1 MYLTR
6 LSLTN
11 FRIFSRLDVELPRRV
26 ILLAGANAQGK
37 TSVLEAVAYLANFSS
52 FHAAS
57 ERQLVSF
64 NLPPEPIQVG
74 RIVAEF
80 VRENRKHTLEVRLIL
95 EYNGNQLN
103 PRFRREVLLDGV
115 KKRLGDLYGQ
125 FNAVTFL
132 PQMARIMEGAPS
144 DRRAYLDEILSQVE
158 PGYSRHLNDYNKALT
173 QRNALLKILGERGG
187 DVRQLEP
194 WDGMLAGHGANIMR
208 ARIHVLQELEA
219 LARPIHLKLTRD
231 AEVLRLGYQP
241 SFEPL
246 PSPKGQL
253 ALPVQASHDRGGLST
268 DELESGLQRALHAAY
283 REDISRGMTGL
294 GPHRDEFR
302 VFGNGVDLGD
312 FGSRGQNRTALLSLK
327 FAEVHWMRER
337 TGEWPVLL
345 LDEIMAELDPQ
356 RRADLLSVLGE
367 VDQALLTAT
376 DQDMFTPRFLSEH
389 EVWVVR
395 DGRVGPLSSESH

>member
-1 MYLTR
+1 M
-6 LSLTN
+6 
-11 FRIFSRLDVELPRRV
+11 
-26 ILLAGANAQGK
+26 
-37 TSVLEAVAYLANFSS
+37 
-52 FHAAS
+52 
-57 ERQLVSF
+57 
-64 NLPPEPIQVG
+64 
-74 RIVAEF
+74 
-80 VRENRKHTLEVRLIL
+80 
-95 EYNGNQLN
+95 
-103 PRFRREVLLDGV
+103 
-115 KKRLGDLYGQ
+115 
-125 FNAVTFL
+125 
-132 PQMARIMEGAPS
+132 
-144 DRRAYLDEILSQVE
+144 
-158 PGYSRHLNDYNKALT
+158 
-173 QRNALLKILGERGG
+173 
-187 DVRQLEP
+187 
-194 WDGMLAGHGANIMR
+194 
-208 ARIHVLQELEA
+208 
-219 LARPIHLKLTRD
+219 
-231 AEVLRLGYQP
+231 
-241 SFEPL
+241 
-246 PSPKGQL
+246 
-253 ALPVQASHDRGGLST
+253 QASHDRGGLST